1 MSTEEEWKCVAAEV
15 IYGLDIL
22 VSHFINNLEK
32 EDLEIIWKTQDL
44 MKKMMNQP
52 MNKASEIGTK

>member
-1 MSTEEEWKCVAAEV
+1 MSSEEEWSCVATDV

-32 EDLEIIWKTQDL
+32 EDLEVIWKTQDL
-44 MKKMMNQP
+44 MKKLMNQ
-52 MNKASEIGTK
+52 NTSNHSETGTK